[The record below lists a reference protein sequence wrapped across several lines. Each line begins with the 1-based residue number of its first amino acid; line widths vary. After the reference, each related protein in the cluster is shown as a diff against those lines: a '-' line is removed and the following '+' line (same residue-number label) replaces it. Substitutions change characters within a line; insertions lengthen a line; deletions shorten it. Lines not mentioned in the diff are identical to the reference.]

1 MLHWSKVLIFVPVVL
16 VIVVTPGPNTLYIVA
31 RSLHG
36 GYQAGLVSCF
46 GISLATLIHIA
57 AAAIGLTALLSSSV
71 LIFDIIKY
79 AGAAYL
85 IWIGIKTLATMRRG
99 ESMGQV
105 QPENLTSVFHQGF
118 MVNLLNPNTALFF
131 LAFLPQFIDPSLG
144 RVALQII
151 ILGGVLLSI
160 GLISDC
166 AYVLV
171 AGVVAL
177 RLRKR
182 VRLFQSL
189 RYVAAGVYL
198 LLGTT
203 TALKS
208 MPH

>member
-1 MLHWSKVLIFVPVVL
+1 MLHWSKLLIFVPVVVIL
-16 VIVVTPGPNTLYIVA
+16 VITPGPNTLYIVA

-57 AAAIGLTALLSSSV
+57 AAAVGITALLSSSI

-85 IWIGIKTLATMRRG
+85 IWIGIKTLAITRRD

-105 QPENLTSVFHQGF
+105 QPGNLASVFHQGF
-118 MVNLLNPNTALFF
+118 IVNLLNPKTAIFF
-131 LAFLPQFIDPSLG
+131 LALLPQFIDPSLG
-144 RVALQII
+144 RVALQIT
-151 ILGGVLLSI
+151 ILGSVLLFI
-160 GLISDC
+160 GMTSDC

-171 AGVVAL
+171 ASVVSS
-177 RLRKR
+177 RLRKK
-182 VRLFQSL
+182 VKLFQSL

-198 LLGTT
+198 LLGTA
-203 TALKS
+203 TALETI
-208 MPH
+208 PR